1 MKFVLVVNKWLGW
14 GLLSVALVMSPAW
27 AQTQALA
34 KPKGPVVLTVSGRI
48 TQRNTAAAAVFD
60 LAMLN
65 ALPVHQFATKNPWKE
80 PVQTYSGPALQTL
93 LRVVGAQGQSLRLV
107 ALDKYEASVPM
118 DDVERFNPV
127 LALRVDGKPLTL
139 RTLGPIQV
147 MYPFD
152 HFPELNVELYAGR
165 AVWQLQR
172 IVVE

>member
-1 MKFVLVVNKWLGW
+1 MKIVRLVGRPLGW
-14 GLLSVALVMSPAW
+14 GLLSLALMMPEAW
-27 AQTQALA
+27 AQTLALA

-65 ALPVHQFATKNPWKE
+65 ALPVHQFATKSPWKE
-80 PVQTYSGPALQTL
+80 PVLTYSGPALKTL
-93 LRVVGAQGQSLRLV
+93 LQAVGAQGQSLRLV

-118 DDVERFNPV
+118 SDVERFNPV
-127 LALRVDGKPLTL
+127 LALRVDGTPLTL
-139 RTLGPIQV
+139 RTLGPVQM

>member
-1 MKFVLVVNKWLGW
+1 MKFVLVVSKRLGW
-14 GLLSVALVMSPAW
+14 GLLSLALVMSPAW

-48 TQRNTAAAAVFD
+48 TQRNTAAAAEFD
-60 LAMLN
+60 LAMLK
-65 ALPVHQFATKNPWKE
+65 ALPVHELATKNPWKE
-80 PVQTYSGPALQTL
+80 PVMTYAGPALSTL
-93 LRVVGAQGQSLRLV
+93 LRLVGAHGQSLRLV
-107 ALDKYEASVPM
+107 ALDNYEATVPM
-118 DDVERFNPV
+118 QDVERFNPV
-127 LALRVDGKPLTL
+127 LALRVDGKPLAL

-152 HFPELNVELYAGR
+152 QYPELNVELYAGR